1 MGNFMEQAYRHD
13 YDLVI
18 TYHSARDVA
27 AASPLLGKSK
37 NVIQ

>member
-18 TYHSARDVA
+18 TYHSTRDVA
-27 AASPLLGKSK
+27 AAAPLLSESE